1 MIVKNYMEDLVW
13 QTLDE
18 ILVCYP
24 QVCQCEHCRYDIA
37 AIALNALPP
46 QYVVSRKG
54 EAFTHIQM
62 LDSQFKT
69 DIVAALS
76 RGIAIVENNPNHFK

>member
-13 QTLDE
+13 QILDE
-18 ILVCYP
+18 VLPCYP
-24 QVCQCEHCRYDIA
+24 QVCQCERCRCDIA

-54 EAFTHIQM
+54 EAYKHIHM

-76 RGIAIVENNPNHFK
+76 RSIAIVENNPNHFK